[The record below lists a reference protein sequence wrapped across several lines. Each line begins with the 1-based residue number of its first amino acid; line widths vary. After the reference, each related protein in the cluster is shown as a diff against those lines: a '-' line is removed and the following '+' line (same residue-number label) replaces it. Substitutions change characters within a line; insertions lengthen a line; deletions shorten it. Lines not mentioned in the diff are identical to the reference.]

1 MPSYLHHMAHA
12 FIPLRC
18 FGDTYRPYVLEI
30 PPVINNIWFNEG
42 FMWYIVADTLKT
54 KSMIDR
60 FRNSVYNGA
69 PAIRQMTLQ
78 QLSQIASTQYA
89 EDFRLGE
96 AIFSRGALM
105 AAEIN
110 DYVKSQT
117 GGKASMRTI
126 YRYLYEWSRRNNRP
140 FTLQEFPDLMK
151 SATGVDVSTIYNKW
165 QTPITDPAPS
175 N

>member
-1 MPSYLHHMAHA
+1 
-12 FIPLRC
+12 
-18 FGDTYRPYVLEI
+18 
-30 PPVINNIWFNEG
+30 
-42 FMWYIVADTLKT
+42 
-54 KSMIDR
+54 
-60 FRNSVYNGA
+60 
-69 PAIRQMTLQ
+69 
-78 QLSQIASTQYA
+78 
-89 EDFRLGE
+89 
-96 AIFSRGALM
+96 M

-151 SATGVDVSTIYNKW
+151 SATGVDVSAIYNKW
-165 QTPITDPAPS
+165 QAPITGPAPA